1 MIDPKKF
8 KMGSDCKYCYLDEGI
23 YNMIYFCTYGSG
35 GKKQKIDRV
44 PCRDGFT
51 GECPNY
57 KQIKIVGEKSK

>member
-8 KMGSDCKYCYLDEGI
+8 KMGSDCKYWYLDEGI
-23 YNMIYFCTYGSG
+23 YNMIYFCSYKSS
-35 GKKQKIDRV
+35 KKKKTNRT

-57 KQIKIVGEKSK
+57 KEIKK